1 MPTVLCVHPFHGPAD
16 KYVDLTCHKSTAK
29 MRKRA
34 ILRMNVREVIN
45 VGLAKLGFKE
55 IRENQR
61 NVVEAYRWHV
71 LKPETTKRNERN
83 ETTETKRPNQAK
95 RNEMTETSETT
106 ETSKIISK

>member
-1 MPTVLCVHPFHGPAD
+1 MPTVLCVNPFHGPAD
-16 KYVDLTCHKSTAK
+16 KSTGK
-29 MRKRA
+29 MRERA
-34 ILRMNVREVIN
+34 ILRMNGEVIY

-71 LKPETTKRNERN
+71 LNPETTKRNERN